1 MSFSSS
7 IWNDLCLLGGF
18 VRMSPF
24 DFGLSLKPYSLRPR
38 TSVTTRALGRA
49 PEEGLMAE
57 AGPGRSQHQLVTPFP
72 PSRSQRGLAATTCL
86 WLRAPRSSQST
97 CSFLQLGQCLSFC
110 PLASPRAPSP
120 GTCLSILS
128 LQRAPQ
134 QSTAGQGT
142 RGGLWMRAPR
152 TRRSV

>member
-1 MSFSSS
+1 MISVS
-7 IWNDLCLLGGF
+7 WGF
-18 VRMSPF
+18 VRMSSF

-38 TSVTTRALGRA
+38 TSVTTWVLGRA
-49 PEEGLMAE
+49 PEEGLTAE

-72 PSRSQRGLAATTCL
+72 PSRSQRWAGCHHLPV
-86 WLRAPRSSQST
+86 APSSTVISQHLLLPVAGPVSL
-97 CSFLQLGQCLSFC
+97 FLSPGF
-110 PLASPRAPSP
+110 PRAPSP

-142 RGGLWMRAPR
+142 RGGLWMRAPG